1 MEYLLNKYICIK
13 NELQVTAAHFFCF
26 ITGCVVYTYTFYNF
40 WNSV

>member
-1 MEYLLNKYICIK
+1 MSCNS
-13 NELQVTAAHFFCF
+13 LQLIFCF